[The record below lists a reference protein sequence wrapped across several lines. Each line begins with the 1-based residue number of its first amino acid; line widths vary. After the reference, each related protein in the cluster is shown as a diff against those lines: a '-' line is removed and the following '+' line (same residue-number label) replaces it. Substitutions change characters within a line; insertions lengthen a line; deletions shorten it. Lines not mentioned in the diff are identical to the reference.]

1 MTCNSKQHI
10 LNMETTNMKKYQIF
24 YRAFI
29 PSYRDIDHD
38 DIIIEAVDEQ
48 DAIRQFHE
56 LVKYVNRYEIKL
68 IENDSVK

>member
-1 MTCNSKQHI
+1 MN
-10 LNMETTNMKKYQIF
+10 KYQIF

-68 IENDSVK
+68 IENDNI

>member
-1 MTCNSKQHI
+1 
-10 LNMETTNMKKYQIF
+10 METTNMKKYQIF
-24 YRAFI
+24 YRAWI

-48 DAIRQFHE
+48 SAISKFHE

-68 IENDSVK
+68 IENENI

>member
-1 MTCNSKQHI
+1 
-10 LNMETTNMKKYQIF
+10 METTNMKKYQIF

-29 PSYRDIDHD
+29 PSYGDIDHD

-56 LVKYVNRYEIKL
+56 LVKYVNRYEIKE
-68 IENDSVK
+68 IINENI

>member
-1 MTCNSKQHI
+1 MN
-10 LNMETTNMKKYQIF
+10 KYQIF

-68 IENDSVK
+68 IENENI

>member
-1 MTCNSKQHI
+1 
-10 LNMETTNMKKYQIF
+10 METTNMKKYQIF

-38 DIIIEAVDEQ
+38 DIIIEAIDEQ

-68 IENDSVK
+68 IENENI

>member
-1 MTCNSKQHI
+1 MN
-10 LNMETTNMKKYQIF
+10 KYQIY

-29 PSYRDIDHD
+29 PSYGDIDHD
-38 DIIIEAVDEQ
+38 DIIIEAIDEQ

-68 IENDSVK
+68 IENENI